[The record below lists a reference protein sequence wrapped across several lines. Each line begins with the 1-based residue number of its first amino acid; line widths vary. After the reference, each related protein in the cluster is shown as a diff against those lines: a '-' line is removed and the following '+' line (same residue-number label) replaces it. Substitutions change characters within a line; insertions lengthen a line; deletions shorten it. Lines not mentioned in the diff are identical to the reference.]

1 MVGRDESVGHSGRL
15 PPTRGEAVDVDIIA
29 GYLGAGKT
37 TCILELIQSDPD
49 PSRLAVL
56 VNEFGDVGIDA
67 ALLGEGTDVVELAS
81 GCICCTLRLDFRTQI
96 AEMVDRLHP
105 RRLLIEPTGVA
116 TVAQVVRSLRHR
128 DLADKVAGARIIV
141 VVDAVS
147 FAERMRESPQFF
159 TSQVRQADVLL
170 LNKTDLVAPSRTE
183 ALRGALESINP
194 EAWIIPTVNGRI
206 GEGVELPA
214 PHPLEDPGDA
224 EVLTG
229 LGSLSYEVDRLVG
242 RREVRELFDHLG
254 AGRLGRVER
263 AKAIVQTVDG
273 WYRFDLSSGRVDER
287 PWSPA
292 PGGRLVVIGTD
303 LSSETLDAAV
313 RSFGGK

>member
-1 MVGRDESVGHSGRL
+1 M
-15 PPTRGEAVDVDIIA
+15 DVDIVA
-29 GYLGAGKT
+29 GYLGVGKT
-37 TCILELIQSDPD
+37 TCILEMIRSEPD

-67 ALLGEGTDVVELAS
+67 ALLGEGTEVVELAS

-96 AEMVDRLHP
+96 SDIADRWHP
-105 RRLLIEPTGVA
+105 LRLLIEPTGVA
-116 TVAQVVRSLRHR
+116 TIAQVVRSLRHT
-128 DLADKVAGARIIV
+128 DLVGKVGGARV
-141 VVDAVS
+141 FVLVDAVT
-147 FAERMRESPQFF
+147 FTERLRESPAFF
-159 TSQVRQADVLL
+159 TSQVRHADVLL
-170 LNKTDLVAPSRTE
+170 LNKTDLVSPGRTE
-183 ALRGALESINP
+183 ALRAVLESMNP

-229 LGSLSYEVDRLVG
+229 LASLSYEVGRLVG
-242 RREVRELFDHLG
+242 RREVRDLFDTLNTG
-254 AGRLGRVER
+254 EMGRIER

-273 WYRFDLSSGRVDER
+273 WYRFDLASGLVDER
-287 PWSPA
+287 PWGPA
-292 PGGRLVVIGTD
+292 PSGRLVVIGTD
-303 LSSETLDAAV
+303 MSNETLDTAV

>member
-1 MVGRDESVGHSGRL
+1 M
-15 PPTRGEAVDVDIIA
+15 DVDIVA
-29 GYLGAGKT
+29 GYLGVGKT
-37 TCILELIQSDPD
+37 TCILEMIRSEPD

-56 VNEFGDVGIDA
+56 INEFGDVGLDA
-67 ALLGEGTDVVELAS
+67 ALLGEGTEVVELAS

-96 AEMVDRLHP
+96 SEIADRWHP
-105 RRLLIEPTGVA
+105 LRLLIEPTGVA
-116 TVAQVVRSLRHR
+116 TIAQVVRSLRHS
-128 DLADKVAGARIIV
+128 DLVDKIDGARV
-141 VVDAVS
+141 FVLVDAVT
-147 FAERMRESPQFF
+147 FTERLRESPAFF

-170 LNKTDLVAPSRTE
+170 LNKTDLVSPGRTE
-183 ALRGALESINP
+183 ALRAVLESMNP

-229 LGSLSYEVDRLVG
+229 LASLSYEVDRLVG
-242 RREVRELFDHLG
+242 RREVRDLFDTLNTG
-254 AGRLGRVER
+254 EMGRIER

-273 WYRFDLSSGRVDER
+273 WYRFDLASGLVDER
-287 PWSPA
+287 PWGPA
-292 PGGRLVVIGTD
+292 PSGRLVVIGTD
-303 LSSETLDAAV
+303 MSNETLDTAV

>member
-1 MVGRDESVGHSGRL
+1 M
-15 PPTRGEAVDVDIIA
+15 DVDIIA

-37 TCILELIQSDPD
+37 TCILEMIQNDPD

-67 ALLGEGTDVVELAS
+67 ALLGEGTEVVELAS

-96 AEMVDRLHP
+96 SEIAERRHP
-105 RRLLIEPTGVA
+105 LRLLIEPTGVA
-116 TVAQVVRSLRHR
+116 TIAQVVRSLRHN
-128 DLADKVAGARIIV
+128 DLVDKIGGARVFVI
-141 VVDAVS
+141 VDAVT
-147 FAERMRESPQFF
+147 FTDRLRESPAFF
-159 TSQVRQADVLL
+159 TSQVLQADVLL
-170 LNKTDLVAPSRTE
+170 LNKTDLVSQGRTE
-183 ALRGALESINP
+183 ALKAVLESINP

-214 PHPLEDPGDA
+214 PHPLDDPGDA

-229 LGSLSYEVDRLVG
+229 LGSLSYEVDRVVG
-242 RREVRELFDHLG
+242 RREVRELFDTLNTG
-254 AGRLGRVER
+254 EMGRIER

-273 WYRFDLSSGRVDER
+273 WYRFDLASGLVDER
-287 PWSPA
+287 PWGPA
-292 PGGRLVVIGTD
+292 PSGRLVVIGTD
-303 LSSETLDAAV
+303 MSHETLDTAV